1 MIGFVKGQIEL
12 KREDTVVIETS
23 GGVGYEIKVPGTV
36 MEQLGP
42 VGEVVKIYTHT
53 YIREDIV
60 ALYGFLNRRDLETF
74 RLLIT
79 VNGIGP
85 KAALSILT
93 VLSPEDLRF
102 AVLSDDAK
110 AIAKAPG
117 VGAKTASKLILEIK
131 DKIVLIAPDEFI
143 QHENPEVD
151 GAQDTAGGVASDGK
165 LLHGLRED
173 AALALEALGYSKTEA
188 HKAVA
193 GVELTETMTVEDV
206 LKLSLKR
213 LI

>member
-1 MIGFVKGQIEL
+1 M
-12 KREDTVVIETS
+12 
-23 GGVGYEIKVPGTV
+23 
-36 MEQLGP
+36 
-42 VGEVVKIYTHT
+42 
-53 YIREDIV
+53 
-60 ALYGFLNRRDLETF
+60 
-74 RLLIT
+74 
-79 VNGIGP
+79 
-85 KAALSILT
+85 
-93 VLSPEDLRF
+93 
-102 AVLSDDAK
+102 
-110 AIAKAPG
+110 
-117 VGAKTASKLILEIK
+117 
-131 DKIVLIAPDEFI
+131 LIAPDEFI